1 MLEYTDFM
9 TNLFCRGEIDSAC
22 GHIRRRYL
30 NLHRVSNRQPAAAPD
45 IRMGQ
50 QAVELEFA
58 VRKVLHAYKAL
69 HAVYKLDKNS
79 PGRSAADDTV
89 KGFSQMPAHI
99 FRHIAL
105 FRLAF
110 RRWALSSH
118 AEDSTAASLEKS

>member
-69 HAVYKLDKNS
+69 HAVYKLDKIPRAVAPLTIPSKVS
-79 PGRSAADDTV
+79 PKCRRIYSA
-89 KGFSQMPAHI
+89 I
-99 FRHIAL
+99 
-105 FRLAF
+105 
-110 RRWALSSH
+110 
-118 AEDSTAASLEKS
+118 